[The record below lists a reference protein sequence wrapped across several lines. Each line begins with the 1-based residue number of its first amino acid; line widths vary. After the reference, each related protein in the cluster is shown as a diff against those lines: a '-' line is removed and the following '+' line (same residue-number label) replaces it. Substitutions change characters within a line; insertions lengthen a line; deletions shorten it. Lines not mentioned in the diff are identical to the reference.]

1 MEQTNHEL
9 IKFYLNKQLFKAK
22 RFKKDE
28 KLLKVRQKLG
38 LNLPEKSVFTFSD
51 GTFIEKED
59 EFNIELSDILD
70 NNNIYL
76 IKSENDIIKENPF
89 NTISCIKNNNDF
101 PLWLN

>member
-38 LNLPEKSVFTFSD
+38 LNLPEKSVFTF
-51 GTFIEKED
+51 
-59 EFNIELSDILD
+59 N
-70 NNNIYL
+70 
-76 IKSENDIIKENPF
+76 
-89 NTISCIKNNNDF
+89 
-101 PLWLN
+101 